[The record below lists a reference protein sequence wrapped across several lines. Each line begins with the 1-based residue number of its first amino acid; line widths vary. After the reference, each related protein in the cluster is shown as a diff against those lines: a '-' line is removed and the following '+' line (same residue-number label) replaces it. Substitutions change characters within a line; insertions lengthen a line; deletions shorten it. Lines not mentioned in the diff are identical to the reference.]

1 MEPLV
6 SIVIPTYNRAGLI
19 CQTIDNIFQQ
29 TYTKFELI
37 IVDDG
42 STDDTLA
49 KLRQYGKKIRVI
61 EQKNSGPAVA
71 RNRGAAAA
79 QGDIIAFQDSDDLWK
94 PTKIA
99 RQVALLERFGSSV
112 PCCLSNVLMGVVDG
126 KEFTSFD
133 HSVIRMREKEGI
145 WLNVPEVLASTFVL
159 FNQAAAIR
167 RDAFER
173 VGGFDEH
180 LKYLEDYDLPLR
192 LALEGPWAFIREPL
206 VLYREDSPES
216 FHEKAMKEPLVL
228 KECELEICRRL
239 LTKTAGKVEYA
250 GFQRNLSRRLR
261 RARRQMR
268 TIKLLG
274 EDSALAHAGAKFL
287 MFVDH
292 YMFSVFIRSPWFPR
306 PATLP
311 LGAWSPDQ
319 TNRQALESAVQ

>member
-1 MEPLV
+1 MDPLV

-29 TYTKFELI
+29 TYSRFELI

-49 KLRQYGKKIRVI
+49 RLRSYGKKIRVI

-79 QGDIIAFQDSDDLWK
+79 EGEIIAFQDSDDLWK

-99 RQVALLERFGSSV
+99 RQVALLERFGRTI
-112 PCCLSNVLMGVVDG
+112 PCCLCNVLMRVVNG
-126 KEFTSFD
+126 KQFTSFD
-133 HSVIRMREKEGI
+133 HSVVRMRENEGI
-145 WLNVPEVLASTFVL
+145 WLNVPEVLAATFIL

-173 VGGFDEH
+173 VGGFDAN

-192 LALEGPWAFIREPL
+192 LALEGPWAFIQEPL

-216 FHEKAMKEPLVL
+216 FHEKAMKEPFVL

-239 LTKTAGKVEYA
+239 LAKTVGKVEYA
-250 GFQRNLSRRLR
+250 GFQKNLSRRVR
-261 RARRQMR
+261 RARRQVHAMKLFEEKSPVSHAVA
-268 TIKLLG
+268 KLL
-274 EDSALAHAGAKFL
+274 E
-287 MFVDH
+287 FVDH
-292 YMFSVFIRSPWFPR
+292 YMYSAFIRSPWYPR
-306 PATLP
+306 PNTLP
-311 LGAWSPDQ
+311 VDGWPVDQ
-319 TNRQALESAVQ
+319 NKPQAVESVVR